1 VDVRPLWA
9 PIRQLQH
16 AVLRESHAIPLE
28 AFTPVMATGI
38 VSLVWDLHGR
48 WAVGQILFFVNLGLF
63 AGMGGLVLSRLVG
76 DSRSF
81 LDELNDGRRDP
92 GAFALVAGT
101 CTVGLQ
107 CVVLEHRCAAGVA
120 VLLLLVATATLS
132 LTLELRPRVPS
143 GDGRPQL
150 IDGCGRSWRLCSG
163 CSFFTSS
170 SPSA

>member
-1 VDVRPLWA
+1 MDVRSLWA

-16 AVLRESHAIPLE
+16 AVLRGSHAIPLE

-107 CVVLEHRCAAGVA
+107 CLVVIFVGGMVVA
-120 VLLLLVATATLS
+120 TLLLWPPTVS
-132 LTLELRPRVPS
+132 LLWTM
-143 GDGRPQL
+143 
-150 IDGCGRSWRLCSG
+150 
-163 CSFFTSS
+163 
-170 SPSA
+170 